1 MYKHNT
7 SARFE
12 TIIFTEFSNFF
23 SEELYSFYLELQ
35 LQKGF
40 SNACTALSCT
50 EFYKT
55 RMIIYFKLFK
65 SAVIIMVIFC
75 DGNK

>member
-1 MYKHNT
+1 MYKHST
-7 SARFE
+7 CARIE
-12 TIIFTEFSNFF
+12 TIVFTEFSNFF
-23 SEELYSFYLELQ
+23 SEELYSFYLELP
-35 LQKGF
+35 LQKD
-40 SNACTALSCT
+40 SQNACTALSCA